1 MCSTVKIFLKMKT
14 YTIIL
19 VLSLAIMALS
29 CQNDDEPIPF
39 EPFKNMTKI
48 ISSETGFDAYK
59 MDVYMNENPFVGFN
73 NVYVALYDS
82 ISGEKA
88 SDWDVTFAPMMTMM
102 MDGNLMMHT
111 CPVEQPVYDTEMGA
125 FVGASVFIMPSNGD
139 MGVWD
144 FEIKFENTSGE
155 GSLKINKLS
164 VVEKDN
170 PALLSF
176 VSESNAD
183 MKYFVAL
190 ISPTTPDVGI
200 NDFELGIYT
209 KESMMSFPDAN
220 GLTIEIEP
228 EMPSMNHGS
237 PDNVNPAGMGNGHYK
252 GSVNFTMT
260 GLWHVNMVIKEG
272 TDMVASDKYFAIEF

>member
-1 MCSTVKIFLKMKT
+1 MKIN
-14 YTIIL
+14 TIIL
-19 VLSLAIMALS
+19 VLVLAIVAFS

-39 EPFKNMTKI
+39 EPFKDMTKI

-73 NVYVALYDS
+73 YVYVDLYDS

-88 SDWDVTFAPMMTMM
+88 SDWEVTYAPLMTMM
-102 MDGNLMMHT
+102 MDGNIMKHA
-111 CPVEQPVYDTEMGA
+111 CPVEQPIYDTELKA
-125 FVGASVFIMPSNGD
+125 FAGASVFIMPTTD
-139 MGVWD
+139 MGNWA
-144 FEIKFENTSGE
+144 FEINYKNTRGE
-155 GSLKINKLS
+155 GSVTVELT
-164 VVEKDN
+164 VVEKDD

-176 VSESNAD
+176 LSESNPD

-190 ISPTTPDVGI
+190 INPATPDVGV
-200 NDFELGIYT
+200 NDFEIGIYT
-209 KESMMSFPDAN
+209 KESMMSFPAAN
-220 GLTIEIEP
+220 DLTVTIEP

-237 PDNVNPAGMGNGHYK
+237 PDNVDPTSKGNGRYK

-272 TDMVASDKYFAIEF
+272 TDMVASDKYFVIEF